1 MDNETIFEK
10 AIIHGDLNMMRHL
23 IYTQGVKVTN
33 RHVRLAKTMRDLCD
47 PDVYDPVIEFLYQE
61 YVPRPRLNWLQK
73 LLGVN
78 VNFSK
83 MNIQDKEN
91 V

>member
-10 AIIHGDLNMMRHL
+10 AIIHADLNMMRHL

-47 PDVYDPVIEFLYQE
+47 SDVYDPVIEFLYQE
-61 YVPRPRLNWLQK
+61 YVPRPHLNWLQK